1 MQIDFSELIQTV
13 ENYQPMKDWGLTLNA
28 KQEGNPESWLVYKS
42 QWCKMKIHL
51 RRDFHQQMSEDTV
64 TIYYGRV
71 HALDDSVTME
81 HEGQMY
87 SCWLR
92 SGDLKLVY
100 SFLDRQSPEE
110 AFKSRF
116 DIPQWRSDFFDRAEK
131 SENEVLRKPGGSNL
145 EFEKAIWDQY
155 GLRFFELL
163 DIRRP
168 DLWDGYINFL
178 KEYAKLEYAK
188 KEEDA
193 KKRKQVFKMPEVPLY
208 NLI

>member
-1 MQIDFSELIQTV
+1 MEIKFSELIQTV
-13 ENYQPMKDWGLTLNA
+13 ENYQPLKDWGFTLGA
-28 KQEGNPESWLVYKS
+28 KQVGDPESWLVYKS

-71 HALDDSVTME
+71 HALDHSPTMG

-92 SGDLKLVY
+92 SGALDLAC
-100 SFLDRQSPEE
+100 SFLDGQSPEE

-116 DIPQWRSDFFDRAEK
+116 DIPQWRRDSFARAKE
-131 SENEVLRKPGGSNL
+131 SENEVLRMPGGSNL
-145 EFEKAIWDQY
+145 EFEKALWDQY

-188 KEEDA
+188 EEEKA
-193 KKRKQVFKMPEVPLY
+193 KKMKQVFKIPEIPLY
-208 NLI
+208 QII